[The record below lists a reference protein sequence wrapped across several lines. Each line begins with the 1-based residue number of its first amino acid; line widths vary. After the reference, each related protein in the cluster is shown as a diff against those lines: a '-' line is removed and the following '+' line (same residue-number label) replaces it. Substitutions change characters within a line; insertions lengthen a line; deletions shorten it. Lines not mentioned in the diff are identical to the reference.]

1 MKILITGADGFIGSN
16 LCNLLLKEHKIIAIS
31 RKFNNLDMHKNL
43 SCIQSEMSNYE
54 GLDKIFETHKPDIV
68 IHCAWMGGNSF
79 KDVKEIWQSQNIVY
93 SIDLLKLCS
102 KYKVNHFIG
111 FGTSSEYGDQTNKF
125 DENTFCNPINMYGIT
140 KFSLKMIAEDFCQ
153 QNNIKFTWI
162 RPVYT
167 YGPKDVETRLMPKVI
182 KTLLNNQDL
191 KLNSCQS
198 VIDYL
203 YIDDFVKAVE
213 SIIDNELQGIY
224 IICSNTENKIK
235 SVIDTIKDI
244 IKPQSNIIYDE
255 NLPSLGPQYICGS
268 SNKLMS
274 LSSWSP
280 KYNLV
285 EGIMKTIDY
294 HKGLKN

>member
-1 MKILITGADGFIGSN
+1 M
-16 LCNLLLKEHKIIAIS
+16 
-31 RKFNNLDMHKNL
+31 
-43 SCIQSEMSNYE
+43 
-54 GLDKIFETHKPDIV
+54 ET
-68 IHCAWMGGNSF
+68 
-79 KDVKEIWQSQNIVY
+79 
-93 SIDLLKLCS
+93 
-102 KYKVNHFIG
+102 
-111 FGTSSEYGDQTNKF
+111 KF

-140 KFSLKMIAEDFCQ
+140 KFSLKMIAENFCH

-182 KTLLNNQDL
+182 KTLLSNQDL

-213 SIIDNELQGIY
+213 SIINNELQGIY

-235 SVIDTIKDI
+235 SVIDIIKDI
-244 IKPQSNIIYDE
+244 INPQSNIIYDE

-268 SNKLMS
+268 SKKLMS